1 MAHRAPNPR
10 VGRITAVE
18 QTKPPNSNGKRRPYK
33 TPTFDPTTWTRIQ
46 DSILDASRGAIDMV
60 VVTANHRLCIVIH
73 EGTPDALVHETI
85 SGRLRIFRRV
95 QPLFLLLMF
104 LRREPSRDLYDT
116 IRHAFKE
123 AHRDVVW
130 PVSLDP
136 WAGELYEYDP
146 YAFRHLGIHDWY

>member
-10 VGRITAVE
+10 VVRITAVE
-18 QTKPPNSNGKRRPYK
+18 QTKPPNSKGKRRPYK

-60 VVTANHRLCIVIH
+60 VVTANHRLRRVIH

-95 QPLFLLLMF
+95 
-104 LRREPSRDLYDT
+104 
-116 IRHAFKE
+116 H